1 LRKSIA
7 RSVTPDSIYSFISS
21 QKARPKSAA
30 APKAKKEKT
39 NTTTEKGNR
48 RGNRAAGARGRNPGR
63 GKPKTVEELDAE
75 MVDYFSTD
83 APPADNAAAT
93 NGAVPQV
100 NAAQDVG
107 MNDEIL

>member
-1 LRKSIA
+1 L
-7 RSVTPDSIYSFISS
+7 VTLDLIYSFTPS

-30 APKAKKEKT
+30 ASKAKKEKT
-39 NTTTEKGNR
+39 NTPAEKGNR

-83 APPADNAAAT
+83 APPADNAAPV
-93 NGAVPQV
+93 NGAAPQA
-100 NAAQDVG
+100 NANQDVG